1 MHFDIQKGLVILI
14 NKPLEWTSF
23 DAVNKMRYAIIK
35 YLRHHNPELFEGRKY
50 RPKVGHAGTLDPLAT
65 GLLIICAGKETK
77 NIESYMGM
85 EKEYTG
91 SFFLGAT
98 RPSYDNETEIDAIFE
113 TSHITENDILTIAKK
128 FTGELEQ
135 MPPMYSAIKKDGK
148 KSYEAA
154 RAGEEIIHDLRKIF
168 IREFEI
174 TKIEMPL
181 VYFRIVCSKGTYI
194 RSIAFDFGKALNSG
208 AYLNSLCRTRIG
220 EFKIEEATDVEDFVN
235 SMQIF

>member
-1 MHFDIQKGLVILI
+1 MLSKELSSVILI
-14 NKPLEWTSF
+14 NKPLGWTSF

-35 YLRHHNPELFEGRKY
+35 HLRQHQPELFERRKY

-65 GLLIICAGKETK
+65 GLLIVCAGKETK

-98 RPSYDNETEIDAIFE
+98 RPSYDNETEIDATFE
-113 TSHITENDILTIAKK
+113 TSHITEIDILTTAKK

-135 MPPMYSAIKKDGK
+135 MPPIYSAIKVGGK
-148 KSYEAA
+148 RSYDSA
-154 RAGEEIIHDLRKIF
+154 REGEFVKHETRKVF
-168 IREFEI
+168 VKEFEV

-194 RSIAFDFGKALNSG
+194 RSIAYDFGKALNSG
-208 AYLNSLCRTRIG
+208 AYLNSLCRSRIG
-220 EFKIEEATDVEDFVN
+220 EFKIEDALSVEDFVN
-235 SMQIF
+235 SM

>member
-1 MHFDIQKGLVILI
+1 MLDKNLSSVILI
-14 NKPLEWTSF
+14 NKPLGWTSF

-35 YLRHHNPELFEGRKY
+35 YLRHNNPELFEGRKY

-65 GLLIICAGKETK
+65 GLLIVCVGKETK

-98 RPSYDNETEIDAIFE
+98 RPSYDNETAIDGTFE
-113 TSHITENDILTIAKK
+113 TSHISENDILNTAKK

-135 MPPMYSAIKKDGK
+135 MPPMYSAIKVDGK
-148 KSYEAA
+148 RSYDSA
-154 RAGEEIIHDLRKIF
+154 REGEVVKHETRKVF
-168 IREFEI
+168 VKEFEI
-174 TKIEMPL
+174 IKIELPL

-194 RSIAFDFGKALNSG
+194 RSIAYDFGKALNSG
-208 AYLNSLCRTRIG
+208 AYLDSLCRTRIG
-220 EFKIEEATDVEDFVN
+220 EFKIEDATSVEDFVN
-235 SMQIF
+235 SMQIPT